1 MAGSSKR
8 NGAPTVVKKY
18 ANRRLYDTGRSSYV
32 TLDDLCEMVQ
42 EGHDFVVYDAKTGED
57 LTRAVLTQIIVEQET
72 REGNNLLPTNFL
84 RQLIGFYNDKFQGL
98 VPDYLDQSLS
108 ALVEHQEKL
117 ATQMNKSMT
126 GMGAMSGML
135 SGFHALEDIHKKNV
149 AMFENAMRAMTPFP
163 LRSTPTH
170 ATVTATPPGKSTT
183 SAGAGGRPATRQ
195 ERIAHVR
202 RQIAELQSEL
212 DKLQRS

>member
-1 MAGSSKR
+1 MAGPGKR
-8 NGAPTVVKKY
+8 SGAPTVVKKY

-57 LTRAVLTQIIVEQET
+57 LTRSVLTQIIVEQET

-108 ALVEHQEKL
+108 ALVEHQDKL
-117 ATQMNKSMT
+117 ATQMNKSMS

-135 SGFHALEDIHKKNV
+135 SGLHALEDIHKKNV

-163 LRSTPTH
+163 LRSGGGPS
-170 ATVTATPPGKSTT
+170 VTATPPGNKGTAAASSNT
-183 SAGAGGRPATRQ
+183 RPATRQ